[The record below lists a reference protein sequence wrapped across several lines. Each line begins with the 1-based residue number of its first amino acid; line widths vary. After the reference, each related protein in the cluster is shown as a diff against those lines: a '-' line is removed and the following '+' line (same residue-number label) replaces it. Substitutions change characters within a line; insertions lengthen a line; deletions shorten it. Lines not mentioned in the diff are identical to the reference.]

1 SSDTVITLAD
11 DNSGTS
17 TGIKSIK
24 WVQAEA
30 TAVGCTVS
38 SAALTIPSSFAN
50 TADGVTIHFEFTVDA
65 GSTAPA
71 IKATV

>member
-1 SSDTVITLAD
+1 MYKRQP
-11 DNSGTS
+11 

-30 TAVGCTVS
+30 TAVGCTVVS